1 MEQVPLTELS
11 GEPTAELGGAPAAP
25 LSTLVLAPLFWCTWD
40 GAVRAALM
48 KVPPSVEDKGFDW
61 PRRWQKKRQG

>member
-1 MEQVPLTELS
+1 MQQVSLTELG
-11 GEPTAELGGAPAAP
+11 GELTAELGGAPTAP
-25 LSTLVLAPLFWCTWD
+25 LSTLVLAPFFCCTWD